1 MRLVSDASRLKALLI
16 NFAPHNPVCL
26 LLAAA
31 VLRQPAADLLRP
43 VHYRHLQ
50 HLETRHRNN
59 NRRNNKC
66 RAVKLRVKDK
76 DKTQHYAPLTI
87 LAHHTKRN
95 AG

>member
-1 MRLVSDASRLKALLI
+1 MSGAKWLKALLI
-16 NFAPHNPVCL
+16 NFVTRNPVYL
-26 LLAAA
+26 PLAVA
-31 VLRQPAADLLRP
+31 VLRQPAADLHP
-43 VHYRHLQ
+43 AHYRHLQ

-87 LAHHTKRN
+87 LAHHAKRN